1 MTANSGPSSSSCCR
15 LDSSGSLGTPHRLL
29 RLSTQLH
36 PNVYSLVKLRILYSE
51 KRPFSGRCSRVIND
65 WKLKCASTLIGQ
77 QPTHCTH
84 VHVAYRGWLSPI
96 FYGLPIYSTT
106 LAKEMIAC
114 GAYKSQLGHQ
124 AFSHVFC
131 FSLLSPTRSKLSI

>member
-36 PNVYSLVKLRILYSE
+36 LNVYSLVKLRILYSE

-65 WKLKCASTLIGQ
+65 WKLKCAPTLIGQ

-84 VHVAYRGWLSPI
+84 LHVAYRGWLSPI

-106 LAKEMIAC
+106 QSDFGE
-114 GAYKSQLGHQ
+114 YKSTSRYSPSFSVLSDYYS
-124 AFSHVFC
+124 AFYH
-131 FSLLSPTRSKLSI
+131 SIQ